1 LLGVIFDTIFSN
13 RSYRATALNTTT
25 LGGVKMEKQV
35 WIVIRDG
42 KIVAVCGRIVKNRG
56 KK

>member
-1 LLGVIFDTIFSN
+1 MIVQQQ
-13 RSYRATALNTTT
+13 AT
-25 LGGVKMEKQV
+25 LGREIMEKQV

-42 KIVAVCGRIVKNRG
+42 KIVVVCGKIVKNRG